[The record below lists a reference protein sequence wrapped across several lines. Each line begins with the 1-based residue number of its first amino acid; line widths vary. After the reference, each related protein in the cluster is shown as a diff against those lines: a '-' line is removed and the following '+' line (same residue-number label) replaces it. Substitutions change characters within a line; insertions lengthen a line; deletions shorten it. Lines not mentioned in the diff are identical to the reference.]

1 MRKSKAHN
9 DEIGERLGLND
20 SIYFKANSLTLGVPG
35 VHVSLQTYVT
45 IWLVA
50 YPWAAHWHWSVIPGV
65 WTAYICSQMYTHM
78 HWKRAEEGPFYF
90 QLSSHQSV
98 GLSARWC
105 HGVRRRGVV
114 GGGVWREGEVCERSF
129 WSEEVLGLKQYL
141 CSPWLNVLVIASV
154 RHGVEWI
161 KILVC

>member
-35 VHVSLQTYVT
+35 VHISLQIYVT

-65 WTAYICSQMYTHM
+65 WTACICSQTYTHM
-78 HWKRAEEGPFYF
+78 HWKRTK
-90 QLSSHQSV
+90 LL
-98 GLSARWC
+98 LSAFFLSICGTFCQVMPWGQEERSGGGSC
-105 HGVRRRGVV
+105 LEGRSLQEIFLVRRDLRTKAI
-114 GGGVWREGEVCERSF
+114 F
-129 WSEEVLGLKQYL
+129 VL
-141 CSPWLNVLVIASV
+141 PM
-154 RHGVEWI
+154 VE
-161 KILVC
+161 CPGHS